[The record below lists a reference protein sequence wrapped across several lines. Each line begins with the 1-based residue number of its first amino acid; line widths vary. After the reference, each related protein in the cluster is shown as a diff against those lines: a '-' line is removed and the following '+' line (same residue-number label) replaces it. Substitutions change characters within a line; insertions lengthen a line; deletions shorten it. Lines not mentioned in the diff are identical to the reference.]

1 MLLNLSLFFN
11 ELEAKFLIN
20 PVTVM
25 NSPIRQTLAS
35 LVRQD
40 ILNRSQKWLQSRKR
54 YHHEKPLA
62 EIT

>member
-1 MLLNLSLFFN
+1 MALNLSLSFN
-11 ELEAKFLIN
+11 ALSVFKPIN
-20 PVTVM
+20 PVTVK

-35 LVRQD
+35 LVQQD
-40 ILNRSQKWLQSRKR
+40 ILNRSQKWLQSKKR